1 MSRKA
6 RNWMLFS
13 FLAVLTIIGLTA
25 LVQRM
30 AQGLILANFT
40 SVLPWGLW
48 LSLYIYFI
56 GLSAGS
62 FLLSTL
68 VYVFGVKRYEP
79 VGRMALFQALGCLI
93 LGLLFI
99 LIDLGRPERFF
110 RTIINWAP
118 SSVLAWE
125 IMFYLAYIVI
135 LLVEIWI
142 LLRPDLIPRSKLL
155 QRLHRPRESSA
166 LTPKEKSIVRVLAII
181 GIPVAIGVH
190 GGTGMIFAVVKARP
204 FWHTGLFPLIFLISA
219 MVSGGALLTFLTAF
233 FSRIEPGRREE
244 IVRSLA
250 KLTATVLLLDLF
262 VLFIEIVVVL
272 YGDIPHH
279 THPYNLLL
287 AGPYWWVFWIVQI
300 LGGSVIPLVI
310 IFGRRTRD
318 RMVWLCVATLLI
330 FLGVIGVRL
339 NIVIPAQQSTW
350 FGGLPESYHFLK
362 NPTGYFPSW
371 NEWLSSLGVLTLG
384 VWGFWLGRK
393 VLPLESESGID
404 EVVNETEAKAENDT
418 YDMKNDTE
426 VKEADH

>member
-1 MSRKA
+1 MSGKT
-6 RNWMLFS
+6 RNWILLSLLVVF
-13 FLAVLTIIGLTA
+13 TIIGVAA
-25 LVQRM
+25 LVERM

-93 LGLLFI
+93 LGLIFI

-110 RTIINWAP
+110 RTIVNWAP

-135 LLVEIWI
+135 LLVEMWI

-155 QRLHRPRESSA
+155 QRIHRPRRSTI
-166 LTPKEKSIVRVLAII
+166 LTPKEKSIVRILAII

-233 FSRIEPGRREE
+233 FSKIEQSRRGQ

-250 KLTATVLLLDLF
+250 KLTATVLILDIF
-262 VLFIEIVVVL
+262 VLFIEVVVVL
-272 YGDIPHH
+272 YGDIPDH

-300 LGGSVIPLVI
+300 LGGSVVPLVI
-310 IFGRRTRD
+310 IFGRRTSD
-318 RMVWLCVATLLI
+318 KLVWLGGAALLI

-339 NIVIPAQQSTW
+339 NIVIPAQQSAW
-350 FGGLPESYHFLK
+350 FGGGPAAYHFLK
-362 NPTGYFPSW
+362 NPTGYFPSS
-371 NEWLSSLGVLTLG
+371 NEWLSSLGILTLG
-384 VWGFWLGRK
+384 VWGFWFGRK
-393 VLPLESESGID
+393 MLPLESEHGMA
-404 EVVNETEAKAENDT
+404 ETDVEEKDSTHETDN
-418 YDMKNDTE
+418 
-426 VKEADH
+426 

>member
-1 MSRKA
+1 MSRKT
-6 RNWMLFS
+6 RNWIL
-13 FLAVLTIIGLTA
+13 LCVLTVFTVIGLIA
-25 LVQRM
+25 LLQRM
-30 AQGLILANFT
+30 TQGLILANFT

-79 VGRMALFQALGCLI
+79 VGRMALFQALVCLV

-110 RTIINWAP
+110 RTITNWAP
-118 SSVLAWE
+118 SSILAWE

-142 LLRPDLIPRSKLL
+142 LLRPDLVQRSKLL
-155 QRLHRPRESSA
+155 QRLHRPREMM
-166 LTPKEKSIVRVLAII
+166 TVTTKEKRIVKILAII

-233 FSRIEPGRREE
+233 FSKIEPDRRKE

-250 KLTATVLLLDLF
+250 KLTASVLLLDLF
-262 VLFIEIVVVL
+262 VLLIEIIVVL

-300 LGGSVIPLVI
+300 LGGSVVPLII
-310 IFGRRTRD
+310 IFGRRTHD
-318 RMVWLCVATLLI
+318 TLVWLGVATMLI

-362 NPTGYFPSW
+362 NPTGYFPSL
-371 NEWLSSLGVLTLG
+371 NEWLSSIGILTLG
-384 VWGFWLGRK
+384 VWGFWVGRK
-393 VLPLESESGID
+393 VLPLESEVGI
-404 EVVNETEAKAENDT
+404 EEAEAEAKAEA
-418 YDMKNDTE
+418 E
-426 VKEADH
+426 EKEERKQVN

>member
-1 MSRKA
+1 MKHLTANRI
-6 RNWMLFS
+6 LF
-13 FLAVLTIIGLTA
+13 LGLIILTAVGLYA

-68 VYVFGVKRYEP
+68 VYVFGVKRFEP

-99 LIDLGRPERFF
+99 MIDLGRPERFF
-110 RTIINWAP
+110 RTLTNWSY

-125 IMFYLAYIVI
+125 ILFYLAYILI
-135 LLVEIWI
+135 LLIEIWL
-142 LLRPDLIPRSKLL
+142 LLRPDLIPRSNLL
-155 QRLHRPRESSA
+155 QKLHRSRENHS
-166 LTPKEKSIVRVLAII
+166 LTLKEKRAVRILAII

-233 FSRIEPGRREE
+233 FSEIEPHRRKE

-250 KLTATVLLLDLF
+250 RLTASVLLLDLF
-262 VLFIEIVVVL
+262 VLFIEVVVVL
-272 YGDIPHH
+272 YGDVPHH
-279 THPYNLLL
+279 THPYHLLL
-287 AGPYWWVFWIVQI
+287 AGPYWWVFWMIQI
-300 LGGSVIPLVI
+300 LGGSLVPLLLI
-310 IFGRRTRD
+310 YGPWTRD
-318 RMVWLCVATLLI
+318 RMGWLGVATLLI
-330 FLGVIGVRL
+330 FVGVVGVRL

-350 FGGLPESYHFLK
+350 FGGLPAQYHFLR
-362 NPTGYFPSW
+362 NPSGYFPSV

-384 VWGFWLGRK
+384 VWGFWVGRR
-393 VLPLESESGID
+393 VLPLESDSAD
-404 EVVNETEAKAENDT
+404 ERAKI
-418 YDMKNDTE
+418 DTE
-426 VKEADH
+426 EKATDDSV